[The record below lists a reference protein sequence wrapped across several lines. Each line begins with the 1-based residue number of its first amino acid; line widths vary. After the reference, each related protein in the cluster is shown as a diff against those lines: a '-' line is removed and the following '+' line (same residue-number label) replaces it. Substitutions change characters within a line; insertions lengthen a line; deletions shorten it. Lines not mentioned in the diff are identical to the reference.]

1 MPGLSNIQY
10 SITCPL
16 SVRARHRRP
25 SACPP
30 LLIVPA
36 RTCKSLVPASR
47 IFKTLSAYRML
58 LLVTPLT
65 AYMLPLSPACYS
77 SRPGPLVTPRYRPCI
92 VALLQVQIS
101 TYTSLSIIT
110 MARVSL
116 VAPWSR
122 MLPPGL
128 RLTVR
133 HVCPT
138 VCHPHPTIYRPRS
151 TVLQPSI
158 APQSNHHMSV
168 TTEK

>member
-1 MPGLSNIQY
+1 MPSNIQY

-16 SVRARHRRP
+16 SVPRATCGRP
-25 SACPP
+25 PVPLFSSSPP
-30 LLIVPA
+30 VPA
-36 RTCKSLVPASR
+36 TASFLR
-47 IFKTLSAYRML
+47 QEYSRPCLSTACYL
-58 LLVTPLT
+58 LATPLT
-65 AYMLPLSPACYS
+65 AYMLLLSPACYS

-92 VALLQVQIS
+92 VALLKVQIS
-101 TYTSLSIIT
+101 TYMSLSIIT

-133 HVCPT
+133 HACPT
-138 VCHPHPTIYRPRS
+138 ICHPHPTIYRPRS
-151 TVLQPSI
+151 AILQPSI
-158 APQSNHHMSV
+158 APQFNHHMSV